1 MLKCISLALM
11 YSMMLQNQLSVENY
25 KPTSDP
31 KSKLLKIKMD
41 NFVVRTGNILL
52 RQVVNSLL
60 FYCFIMHLPY
70 VTNILLKSRLFISL
84 PANLQVT
91 AALWTERHSLSVWK
105 PVLHILNL
113 AGCFAYTLSTSLEG
127 LVSIKNTSRHI
138 TRPDS
143 VCC

>member
-84 PANLQVT
+84 SSEFAGNSSFVNRKTQFECLE
-91 AALWTERHSLSVWK
+91 ASFA
-105 PVLHILNL
+105 HIK
-113 AGCFAYTLSTSLEG
+113 S
-127 LVSIKNTSRHI
+127 SRLFCVHPKYFI
-138 TRPDS
+138 RGIGFN
-143 VCC
+143 